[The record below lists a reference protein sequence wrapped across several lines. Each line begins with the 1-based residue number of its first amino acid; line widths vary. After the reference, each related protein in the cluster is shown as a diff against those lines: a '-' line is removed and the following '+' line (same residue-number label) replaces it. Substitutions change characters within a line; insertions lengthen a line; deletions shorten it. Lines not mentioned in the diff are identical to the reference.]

1 MEHATLEPRGAPCD
15 NLRLPAFGQRTS
27 GQVRVASTPGQCPR
41 LSLTRSAIEMKL
53 VPLGENV
60 IVKRTESEETSPGG
74 IVLPETVRE
83 KPQTGRVLSVGDGRR
98 LADGTRARSQVNEGD
113 RILFKSW
120 AGTEVLVDGE
130 KLLIMDE
137 DDILAVVI

>member
-1 MEHATLEPRGAPCD
+1 
-15 NLRLPAFGQRTS
+15 
-27 GQVRVASTPGQCPR
+27 
-41 LSLTRSAIEMKL
+41 MKL

-60 IVKRTESEETSPGG
+60 IVKRAEAEETSSGG
-74 IVLPETVRE
+74 IVLPEAARD

-98 LADGTRARSQVNEGD
+98 LPDGTRAPSQVNEGD

-120 AGTEVLVDGE
+120 SGTEVQIDGE

-137 DDILAVVI
+137 DEILAVVV